1 MTAWKKLVSAD
12 PMDRGHHHPATVARR
27 DRQAHLGPGVSL
39 LRIVR
44 LASGP
49 AGRPLEVNDT
59 RMSGDEFEIS
69 YPLSRDASAL
79 AERE

>member
-1 MTAWKKLVSAD
+1 MGGGYHD
-12 PMDRGHHHPATVARR
+12 PAPVTRRG
-27 DRQAHLGPGVSL
+27 RQARLAAGVAL

-59 RMSGDEFEIS
+59 RMSGEEFEIS
-69 YPLSRDASAL
+69 YPLSRDASAV
-79 AERE
+79 RQT

>member
-1 MTAWKKLVSAD
+1 MTV
-12 PMDRGHHHPATVARR
+12 H
-27 DRQAHLGPGVSL
+27 
-39 LRIVR
+39 
-44 LASGP
+44 SGP

-79 AERE
+79 AERQ